1 MTPRD
6 FIAVCMMFVPVH
18 ASAEIYKCT
27 GKDGTVQFQGWP
39 CDDTS
44 LSFRPLTE
52 PAGTASPDQ
61 RLDKTRKLL
70 RAYEDERRQQRDQQA
85 REKAEKAERE
95 RKCNHA
101 RDRLRNIS
109 AAGSLY
115 RIDDDGKRMLLSDE
129 ERDRAI
135 ERAQQEIARRCN

>member
-1 MTPRD
+1 M
-6 FIAVCMMFVPVH
+6 IVVPVH
-18 ASAEIYKCT
+18 ASAEIYRCAD
-27 GKDGTVQFQGWP
+27 KDGAVQFQGRP

-44 LSFRPLTE
+44 SSFRPLTE

-70 RAYEDERRQQRDQQA
+70 RAYEDERHQKRDQQA
-85 REKAEKAERE
+85 REKAEKSERE

-109 AAGSLY
+109 TAGSLY
-115 RIDDDGKRMLLSDE
+115 RIDDDGKRTMLSDE

-135 ERAQQEIARRCN
+135 EQAQQEIARRCD

>member
-1 MTPRD
+1 
-6 FIAVCMMFVPVH
+6 MMLVSVH
-18 ASAEIYKCT
+18 VSAEIHKCI
-27 GKDGTVQFQGWP
+27 GEDGGVQYQGRP

-44 LSFRPLTE
+44 TSFKPLTK
-52 PAGTASPDQ
+52 PSGSASPDQ

-85 REKAEKAERE
+85 REKAEKAERQ
-95 RKCNHA
+95 RNCNHA

-109 AAGSLY
+109 AAGNLY
-115 RIDDDGKRMLLSDE
+115 RMDENGKRIVLTDT

-135 ERAQQEIARRCN
+135 EQARQEIAERCD